1 MIIIKFQWLK
11 DYQELDEE
19 IAYLKWNIRKTKFE
33 LIRWEEGD
41 LSKVFLERDSKGSQV
56 EVNIDKLEELLND
69 KIHMQE
75 SLVVLINTFKGIES
89 QILKKKYVDG
99 KTLEA
104 IAEELNY
111 SYGHIKLKHA
121 ELKRRLDFIGEYE
134 EAMKKY
140 HLKDRIAEHLV
151 RPDKVVSKKKRI
163 IKCKIKDTSS

>member
-19 IAYLKWNIRKTKFE
+19 IAYLKWNIRKTKLE
-33 LIRWEEGD
+33 LSRWEDGD

-56 EVNIDKLEELLND
+56 EISIDKLEDLLD
-69 KIHMQE
+69 EKIEMQE

-99 KTLEA
+99 KSLET

-111 SYGHIKLKHA
+111 SYGHIKVKHA

-140 HLKDRIAEHLV
+140 RSKDRIAEHYV
-151 RPDKVVSKKKRI
+151 RPLKMVVKKK
-163 IKCKIKDTSS
+163 KK